1 MIEIKRKVK
10 LNDYQLAELNSNLLF
25 INAYDLSLKYLYEIV
40 PQWKEFFF
48 DILNELLKVNGFIDD
63 VQKEET
69 LFDYLKNNWYNI
81 IKENKLKIDIK
92 DYTTLTDYISFEEWS
107 CCNNNFLIKDGLDFY
122 LITIE

>member
-107 CCNNNFLIKDGLDFY
+107 CYNNNFLIKDGLDFY